1 MGQKLLSI
9 CVDAETIKICEL
21 TKESAKNVSVQNAFT
36 VRTPS
41 GTFDDGV
48 ITDSDM
54 MSEAIRVAI
63 YGKGI
68 TSKKLLFSIN
78 SKKIANK
85 EVLIPFVRGEKKIH
99 EVLDAGTSEYFPM
112 NNVDDY
118 IFGYNVIDTVMEED
132 MKKLRVN
139 ATAVPKEIIES
150 YYKLAEKLKMPIE
163 DIDYAG
169 NSVLQI
175 LNLQTTSGTSLI
187 LQVEK
192 DVTYVN
198 ILHEGVMVLQRSVP
212 YGKSAVIGALI
223 DVKGISEK
231 EAEILIGNQQLLDQQ
246 VTKDEYNEAVRY
258 LINSIIRIV
267 DYYGSMHKDAQID
280 EFKLFGEGSTIVGL
294 DTVLGREI
302 GIPVTKITTL
312 KGVNV
317 KGQAAID
324 KMDPLFYIQNIGAIL
339 HPIGLAIS
347 MEDKDAENAQI
358 DRYFYMIMIGAAIIV
373 VAWCAVTAFQY
384 FSLIDRRDTLTQ
396 EIADIKD
403 IETIVD
409 DYNNAIASYDV
420 IQNYYI
426 STENPNEK
434 LADFITDLERIMP
447 TSIGITSL
455 QVSSGAV
462 SISGQCTGKLNVAE
476 FIIQLDG
483 LSYVNDVFVSNV
495 TETYNESLVPETTF
509 NITLNITNPDED
521 DTTSDNQQEGGVQ

>member
-21 TKESAKNVSVQNAFT
+21 TKDSAKSVSVQNAFA

-48 ITDSDM
+48 ITDPDM

-63 YGKGI
+63 YGKGV

-99 EVLDAGTSEYFPM
+99 DVLDAGTSEYFPM
-112 NNVDDY
+112 NNVEDY
-118 IFGYNVIDTVMEED
+118 IFGYSVIDTVTEED
-132 MKKLRVN
+132 IKKLRVN

-150 YYKLAEKLKMPIE
+150 YYKLAERLKMPIE

-169 NSVLQI
+169 NSILQI

-187 LQVEK
+187 LQIEK

-198 ILHEGVMVLQRSVP
+198 ILHNGIMVLQRSVP

-223 DVKGISEK
+223 DVKRISER
-231 EAEILIGNQQLLDQQ
+231 EAEILISNQQLLDQQ
-246 VTKDEYNEAVRY
+246 VTKEEYDEAVRY

-267 DYYGSMHKDAQID
+267 DYYGSMHKEAQID
-280 EFKLFGEGSTIVGL
+280 EFRLFGDGSAIAGL
-294 DTVLGREI
+294 DAVLGREI
-302 GIPVTKITTL
+302 GMAVTRINSL

-317 KGQAAID
+317 KGQAAVD
-324 KMDPLFYIQNIGAIL
+324 KVDSLFYIQNVGSIL
-339 HPIGLAIS
+339 NSIGLAINV
-347 MEDKDAENAQI
+347 EDTDAENAQI
-358 DRYFYMIMIGAAIIV
+358 DRYFYMSMIGAAIIV
-373 VAWCAVTAFQY
+373 VAWCAFTAYQY
-384 FSLIDRRDTLTQ
+384 FGTIDKRDMLNQ
-396 EIADIKD
+396 QIADIKD
-403 IETIVD
+403 IETIVE

-434 LADFITDLERIMP
+434 LADFISDLEKIMP

-462 SISGQCTGKLNVAE
+462 SISGRCTGKLNVAE
-476 FIIQLDG
+476 FIIQLNELG
-483 LSYVNDVFVSNV
+483 YVNNVFVSNV
-495 TETYNESLVPETTF
+495 TETYNDSLVPETTF
-509 NITLNITNPDED
+509 NMTLNITNPDED
-521 DTTSDNQQEGGVQ
+521 TTSVDQMEGREQ